1 MFRYLI
7 GALEEILSLQALSFY
22 ESQADLPQ
30 TGEMSKMVFRN
41 ASNVGFSAI
50 LSHFGS
56 VIRLLR
62 SFISQKAPI

>member
-50 LSHFGS
+50 LLHFRL
-56 VIRLLR
+56 VIKHLR